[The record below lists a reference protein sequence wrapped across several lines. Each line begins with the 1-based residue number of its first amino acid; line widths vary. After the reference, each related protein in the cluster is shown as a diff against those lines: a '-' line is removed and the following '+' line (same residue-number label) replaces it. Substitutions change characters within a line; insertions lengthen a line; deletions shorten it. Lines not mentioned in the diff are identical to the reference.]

1 MPDYIQANISYAV
14 VLFLG
19 IIGLAFVFKHNFWG
33 PRLRNS
39 FRKPFQL
46 VALCFT
52 VSFLTIAFLDAF
64 SWKSESLGD
73 NHVLHASQPR
83 SMLDRV
89 FALCVDSPE
98 WEYKEKTFSKP
109 LATTEL
115 FDQNEKLKNRHLC
128 GTTKTGQDTLYLV
141 LKGCKPA
148 ITIGVLPLLFSVPLA
163 LLMGIV
169 AGFYG
174 GAWDEFVVYICTTLA
189 SIPGLLLLIALI
201 TALGHGFVQVAV
213 GLGVASF
220 IGLCRLS
227 RAETFKLR
235 EMEYIQAATCLGV
248 PKYKILLKHI
258 VPNLMHII
266 IITSILSFTALVLSE
281 SVLSYLGIGL
291 DGSWGA
297 MIDNA
302 RTEIAQDP
310 IIWWNIIFASM
321 ALFILVLS
329 VNIVGDT
336 LRDTLDPRTSSE

>member
-1 MPDYIQANISYAV
+1 MPDYILVNIAY
-14 VLFLG
+14 
-19 IIGLAFVFKHNFWG
+19 AFVLILGVIGVVFVYNHSFWG

-39 FRKPFQL
+39 FRKPFQII
-46 VALCFT
+46 ALLCAVFY
-52 VSFLTIAFLDAF
+52 LTIAFLDAF
-64 SWKSESLGD
+64 SWKSQAVNSS
-73 NHVLHASQPR
+73 LHASQPR
-83 SMLDRV
+83 SMFDRGFEWIV
-89 FALCVDSPE
+89 GEPE
-98 WEYKEKTFSKP
+98 WEYKEDTYSAP
-109 LATTEL
+109 LAEIEL
-115 FDQNEKLKNRHLC
+115 FDQSVAVKHTHLL
-128 GTTKTGQDTLYLV
+128 GTTKTGQDTLYMV
-141 LKGCKPA
+141 LKGCRPA
-148 ITIGVLPLLFSVPLA
+148 ITIGILPLLFSVPVA
-163 LLMGIV
+163 LLFGIL

-174 GAWDEFVVYICTTLA
+174 GLFDEFVVYICTTLA

-201 TALGHGFVQVAV
+201 TALGQGFIQVAI

-235 EMEYIQAATCLGV
+235 EMEYIQAAVCLGV
-248 PKYKILLKHI
+248 PKYKILLRHI

-291 DGSWGA
+291 AGSWGA

-310 IIWWNIIFASM
+310 VIWWNIIFASV
-321 ALFILVLS
+321 ALFVLVLS

-336 LRDTLDPRTSSE
+336 LRDALDPKSE